1 MDDADGRWRD
11 ESAAKLSEITPV
23 EYTRPQ
29 VLPDA
34 TTEEASKEPYVFEGE
49 SFWDAAE
56 DEHTPS
62 NDLDYWGMAYDENA
76 QQTYYFAFASGKT
89 QWTPPSHLVYPESH
103 QVLLWDDGAQWFY
116 IYDYVHGSSRWLD
129 HFEDL
134 QERGSPQPMS
144 DDCMSQA
151 TTEELELETL
161 DDRRQQILASWDEAT
176 ASQVLLWRRARLRL
190 P

>member
-34 TTEEASKEPYVFEGE
+34 TTEEATNEASPQAKEPYVFEGE

-134 QERGSPQPMS
+134 QERGSPQPVS

-151 TTEELELETL
+151 TTEELEPDTM
-161 DDRRQQILASWDEAT
+161 DDRRQQFLDPR
-176 ASQVLLWRRARLRL
+176 LLGRGDGVGR
-190 P
+190 